1 MSTRTRPARYI
12 SAAAGAG
19 SSMKSVRPK
28 EKHSLKTV
36 GMVVRRERPRAIAIA
51 HELAVWLRTRH
62 LATLAE
68 PEVAA
73 RLGAEAVERE
83 QLALRSDLIVVLGGD
98 GTLLSIA
105 RLVGERETPILGI
118 NLGGLGFLTEITTE
132 EAQATLARVLAGDYE
147 VDRRITLE
155 ATVESHAAG
164 PHKVELESFRALND
178 VVINK
183 RALGRMLELDVVA
196 SGERFCSYRADGLII
211 ATPTGSTAYAL
222 SAGGPIVFPTLDV
235 VVLAPICPHTL
246 SNRPVVLPDSFE
258 IELRIKT
265 DDNGAMLAVDGQQ
278 TARIASDDTLR
289 VRRGKNPVVLVR
301 SSHSYFEIWRNK
313 LRWG

>member
-1 MSTRTRPARYI
+1 MSPATRHP
-12 SAAAGAG
+12 
-19 SSMKSVRPK
+19 
-28 EKHSLKTV
+28 LKTV

-51 HELAVWLRTRH
+51 HELAIWLRGRH

-73 RLGAEAVERE
+73 QLGAEATERE
-83 QLALRSDLIVVLGGD
+83 QLAAKADLIVVLGGD

-118 NLGGLGFLTEITTE
+118 NLGGLGFLTEITVE
-132 EAQATLARVLAGDYE
+132 EAQATLARVLASEYE

-164 PHKVELESFRALND
+164 ARMADRESFRALND

-183 RALGRMLELDVVA
+183 RALGRMLELNVIA
-196 SGERFCSYRADGLII
+196 AGERFCSYRADGLII

-222 SAGGPIVFPTLDV
+222 SAGGPIVFPSLDV

-258 IELRIKT
+258 IEVRLKT

-278 TARIASDDTLR
+278 TAPIASNDSLR
-289 VRRGKNPVVLVR
+289 VRRGKSPVVLVR

>member
-1 MSTRTRPARYI
+1 
-12 SAAAGAG
+12 
-19 SSMKSVRPK
+19 
-28 EKHSLKTV
+28 
-36 GMVVRRERPRAIAIA
+36 MVVRRERPKAIAIA
-51 HELAVWLRTRH
+51 HELAAWLRARH
-62 LATLAE
+62 LTTLAE
-68 PEVAA
+68 PEAA
-73 RLGAEAVERE
+73 PQLGAEAVERE
-83 QLALRSDLIVVLGGD
+83 QLAMRSDLIVVLGGD

-118 NLGGLGFLTEITTE
+118 NLGGLGFLTEITVE
-132 EAQATLARVLAGDYE
+132 EAQAALARVIAGDYE
-147 VDRRITLE
+147 VDRRITLD
-155 ATVESHAAG
+155 ATVESHAGGERAADR
-164 PHKVELESFRALND
+164 ESFRALND

-183 RALGRMLELDVVA
+183 RALGRMLELIVVA

-222 SAGGPIVFPTLDV
+222 SAGGPIVFPSLEA

-258 IELRIKT
+258 IEVRVRT
-265 DDNGAMLAVDGQQ
+265 DENGAMLTVDGQQ
-278 TARIASDDTLR
+278 TARITSTDTLR

-301 SSHSYFEIWRNK
+301 SSHTYFEIWRNK

>member
-1 MSTRTRPARYI
+1 MARHAI
-12 SAAAGAG
+12 
-19 SSMKSVRPK
+19 
-28 EKHSLKTV
+28 KTV
-36 GMVVRRERPRAIAIA
+36 AMVIRRERPRALALGR
-51 HELAVWLRTRH
+51 ELAGWLRGHH

-73 RLGAEAVERE
+73 QLGAEPAEHE
-83 QLALRSDLIVVLGGD
+83 ALAQRADLIVVLGGD

-147 VDRRITLE
+147 TDRRITLE
-155 ATVESHAAG
+155 AVVEAHAESG
-164 PHKVELESFRALND
+164 RGIRRESFRALND

-183 RALGRMLELDVVA
+183 RAIGRMLELSVIA
-196 SGERFCSYRADGLII
+196 GGQRFTTYRADGLII

-222 SAGGPIVFPTLDV
+222 STGGPIVFPSLEV
-235 VVLAPICPHTL
+235 VLLAPICPHTL
-246 SNRPVVLPDSFE
+246 SNRPVVLPDSFD
-258 IELRIKT
+258 IEVRVKSA
-265 DDNGAMLAVDGQQ
+265 DDDGAILTVDGQQ
-278 TARIASDDTLR
+278 TARLASADALH
-289 VRRGKNPVVLVR
+289 VRRGRHPVVLVR
-301 SSHSYFEIWRNK
+301 SSHAYFEIWRNK

>member
-1 MSTRTRPARYI
+1 
-12 SAAAGAG
+12 
-19 SSMKSVRPK
+19 
-28 EKHSLKTV
+28 
-36 GMVVRRERPRAIAIA
+36 MVVRRERPRAIAIA
-51 HELAVWLRTRH
+51 HELAVWLRGRH
-62 LATLAE
+62 LTTLAE
-68 PEVAA
+68 PEVAPQ
-73 RLGAEAVERE
+73 LGAEAADRE
-83 QLALRSDLIVVLGGD
+83 DLALRADLIVVLGGD

-132 EAQATLARVLAGDYE
+132 EAQATLARVLAGEYE

-155 ATVESHAAG
+155 ATVETRAAG
-164 PHKVELESFRALND
+164 SRADRENFRALND

-183 RALGRMLELDVVA
+183 RALGRMLELNVIA
-196 SGERFCSYRADGLII
+196 GGERFCSYRADGLII

-222 SAGGPIVFPTLDV
+222 SAGGPIVFPSLDV

-258 IELRIKT
+258 IEVRLKT

-278 TARIASDDTLR
+278 TAPIASNDSLR
-289 VRRGKNPVVLVR
+289 VRRGKSPVVLVR